1 VLALLLVLPTV
12 ASAATPTADLV
23 LGQADFTSGT
33 ANRGG
38 SPTASTLAYPFEAL
52 RRGTK
57 LLTVDANNHRV
68 LTWDSLPTTDGAA
81 ATLVLGQSA
90 FTTNGSGAAA
100 NQFNSPFG
108 ADTDGTRLAVAD
120 RDNHRV
126 VIWNTF
132 PTTNGQSANL
142 VVGQTGFGTS
152 GSGTSS
158 TGMAGPQA
166 VAIAGGKLFVADSG
180 NSRVLA
186 WSSFPAANGQAADLI
201 LGQPDFTSAT
211 ANNGGTRADSLS
223 SPGGIWSDGTRLFV
237 ADTGNNRVLIWS
249 TLPTANRQP
258 ADLVLGQADLT
269 TGSPGTSSSTLNVP
283 YGGAIDGTRLLVAD
297 QNNHRVLVWDA
308 LPTTNG
314 QAADHV
320 LGQPDFT
327 TSAPGTSS
335 STLNFPTRVGSVSG
349 TAWVADTSN
358 FRIVRFQLPA
368 VAANWVQRSPATHPS
383 NRHYPKLAYD
393 SARGRTVMFGGFDG
407 SSSYLQDTWTWDGTN
422 WTDMNPASNPGGRME
437 HAVAYDGG
445 RQRVVLFGGRAKVD
459 LGDTWEWSGTNWEQ
473 MSPATSPSVRRG
485 ATMVYDSA
493 RGRVVLW
500 GGFNDTSTHLQDT
513 WEWDGTNWELKAPT
527 SRPSARYEHAMAYD
541 LARQRA
547 VMFGGDQAGNLQ
559 DTWEWD
565 GTNWELRKPSS
576 VPSVRSQC
584 GMAYDSVRGRVVLF
598 GGVGGSPY
606 RQDTWEWDGTNWEQM
621 SPSSVPSNRMR
632 HNLAFDSAR
641 GRVVMFGGADNS
653 DAALGDTWEYFSISE
668 VPSSPAQL
676 AIRTVSTT
684 LTTVTQGQTGIAVSV
699 SIANTG
705 STTANVTA
713 SALTFSQAGY
723 RVTPGSNATTI
734 AGGTTA
740 TFAYT
745 VDISPTA
752 TLGETTIDATVSAAD
767 SITGASAGD
776 SAADAAASWTV
787 GRSVQLS
794 IPWRQRA
801 VGPAEIMM

>member
-1 VLALLLVLPTV
+1 
-12 ASAATPTADLV
+12 
-23 LGQADFTSGT
+23 
-33 ANRGG
+33 
-38 SPTASTLAYPFEAL
+38 
-52 RRGTK
+52 
-57 LLTVDANNHRV
+57 
-68 LTWDSLPTTDGAA
+68 
-81 ATLVLGQSA
+81 
-90 FTTNGSGAAA
+90 
-100 NQFNSPFG
+100 
-108 ADTDGTRLAVAD
+108 
-120 RDNHRV
+120 
-126 VIWNTF
+126 
-132 PTTNGQSANL
+132 
-142 VVGQTGFGTS
+142 
-152 GSGTSS
+152 
-158 TGMAGPQA
+158 
-166 VAIAGGKLFVADSG
+166 
-180 NSRVLA
+180 
-186 WSSFPAANGQAADLI
+186 
-201 LGQPDFTSAT
+201 
-211 ANNGGTRADSLS
+211 
-223 SPGGIWSDGTRLFV
+223 
-237 ADTGNNRVLIWS
+237 
-249 TLPTANRQP
+249 
-258 ADLVLGQADLT
+258 
-269 TGSPGTSSSTLNVP
+269 
-283 YGGAIDGTRLLVAD
+283 
-297 QNNHRVLVWDA
+297 
-308 LPTTNG
+308 
-314 QAADHV
+314 
-320 LGQPDFT
+320 
-327 TSAPGTSS
+327 
-335 STLNFPTRVGSVSG
+335 
-349 TAWVADTSN
+349 
-358 FRIVRFQLPA
+358 
-368 VAANWVQRSPATHPS
+368 
-383 NRHYPKLAYD
+383 
-393 SARGRTVMFGGFDG
+393 
-407 SSSYLQDTWTWDGTN
+407 
-422 WTDMNPASNPGGRME
+422 
-437 HAVAYDGG
+437 
-445 RQRVVLFGGRAKVD
+445 
-459 LGDTWEWSGTNWEQ
+459 
-473 MSPATSPSVRRG
+473 
-485 ATMVYDSA
+485 MVYDSA